1 VTDVQAATDADIAEI
16 QRLFT
21 EYAVWVGVDLSFQ
34 DFDRELAELPG
45 DYAPPGGVLLVARV
59 DGRVAGSVAAHQWQ
73 PGVCEMK
80 RLFVRDEFRG
90 AGCGHALVQS
100 VIAWARDAGYQRIL
114 LDTLPVME
122 AAQRM
127 YRQLGF
133 QEVAPYRLNPVPGA
147 RFLELALD

>member
-1 VTDVQAATDADIAEI
+1 MTDVQVANDGDIAEI
-16 QRLFT
+16 RRLFQ

-34 DFDRELAELPG
+34 NFDRELAELPG
-45 DYAPPGGVLLVARV
+45 DYAPPSGVLLVARV
-59 DGRVAGSVAAHQWQ
+59 DGRVAGCVAAHQWQ

-90 AGCGHALVQS
+90 AGCGRALVES
-100 VIAWARDAGYQRIL
+100 VIAWARDAGYRRIL

-122 AAQRM
+122 QAQRM
-127 YRQLGF
+127 YARMGF

-147 RFLELALD
+147 RFLELVFD